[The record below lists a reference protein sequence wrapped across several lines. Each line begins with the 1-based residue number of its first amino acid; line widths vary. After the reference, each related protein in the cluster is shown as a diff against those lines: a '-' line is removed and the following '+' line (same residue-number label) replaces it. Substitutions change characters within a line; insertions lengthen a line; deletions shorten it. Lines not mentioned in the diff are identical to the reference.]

1 MDIVNIKYSQGM
13 RTEVLRL
20 NLSATSYEDWKQSFI
35 EKDLWV
41 LSEDT
46 FLTIVN
52 SLQKVGY
59 YLSKPFSLHI
69 IN

>member
-20 NLSATSYEDWKQSFI
+20 NLSATSYEDWNQSFI

-46 FLTIVN
+46 FLTIVD